1 MATNWQKLD
10 EGIRAR
16 VHPTRKHGIK
26 PDMYFV
32 LRFSADGQRKQEA
45 LGWASEGWTLAK
57 ARAELAKLK
66 EAARTGV
73 GEITLQERRAK
84 AKAERQAEQNRQEIE
99 RLLAVT
105 LQQYWTNNYFSH
117 CKRTKAAETWRKEES
132 NFKTWLAPTLGD
144 IPLRKLSKYHFDAID
159 QRMGEEGLAKRT
171 TQLVFATMR
180 AIWNHARANKLVTGD
195 CPTQEI
201 KLGKINNARN
211 RTLSATEAQELLSA
225 IKLLDENAWAFTLAC
240 LHTGGRLGEVS
251 RLTWGHVNMTER
263 YITLV
268 HTKTGK
274 PRAVPLTA
282 TLFALLQAMPKGN
295 MLDLVFTNSSGMQ
308 WIAMPTN
315 FRKALCTLKLN
326 EGVTDRKERL
336 VFHSLRHSAASML
349 LDAGE
354 DIRTIQE
361 IFGWSTLAM
370 LQRYTHP
377 TAQKKQRAMGSLDTK
392 LKQ

>member
-73 GEITLQERRAK
+73 GEVTLQERRAK
-84 AKAERQAEQNRQEIE
+84 AKAERQAEQNRQETE
-99 RLLAVT
+99 RLLTVT
-105 LQQYWTNNYFSH
+105 LQQYWTNNYFSY

-180 AIWNHARANKLVTGD
+180 AIWNHARANKLVTSD

-211 RTLSATEAQELLSA
+211 RTLSPTEAQELLSA
-225 IKLLDENAWAFTLAC
+225 IKLLDEKAWAFTLAC

-251 RLTWGHVNMTER
+251 RLTWGHVNMIER

-295 MLDLVFTNSSGMQ
+295 KLDLVFTNSSGMQ
-308 WIAMPTN
+308 WIAMPAN
-315 FRKALCTLKLN
+315 FRKALSTLKLN